1 MTHSAACRTKG
12 NSALQQTD
20 FQRDSELPE
29 LKIVPVASLV
39 VHEYTDPVRIDGLAE
54 RLAQDKLLKNPPIVA
69 PIPGSARYVV
79 LDGANRTSALA
90 QAGCRDAVVQVVDYN
105 DPDLE
110 LVVWN
115 HLVAAPTA
123 EEVIE
128 PLKHIVGLRT
138 RRVSAEMARGL
149 LTNRGVLASV
159 SRADGQVVV
168 LEGGLNLEA
177 EADLLNEIVWSYHG
191 RLRYFRVKSDDL
203 ARLKPYYD
211 GVVVLFAYP
220 CFRPDEITHL
230 ASMGARLPAGI
241 TRHVIPQRALR
252 LNIPL
257 HILQQDRPLE
267 EKNEWLHEKIK
278 QHLLRREIRFYQEP
292 TVLFDE

>member
-1 MTHSAACRTKG
+1 
-12 NSALQQTD
+12 LQQSE
-20 FQRDSELPE
+20 FQRDAELPV

-39 VHEYTDPVRIDGLAE
+39 VHEYTDQVRIDGLVE
-54 RLAQDKLLKNPPIVA
+54 RLEKDKLLKNPPIVA
-69 PIPGSARYVV
+69 PIPGTPHYVV

-123 EEVIE
+123 DEVTE
-128 PLKHIVGLRT
+128 PLRQIVGLRM

-159 SRADGQVVV
+159 TRVDGPVVV

-177 EADLLNEIVWSYHG
+177 EAELLNQIVSSYHG
-191 RLRYFRVKSDDL
+191 RLRYHRVKSDE
-203 ARLKPYYD
+203 LKCLLPYYD
-211 GVVVLFAYP
+211 GAAALFAYP
-220 CFRPDEITHL
+220 CFRPDEITYL
-230 ASMGARLPAGI
+230 AARGGRLPAGI

-257 HILQQDRPLE
+257 HVLQQERPLE
-267 EKNEWLHEKIK
+267 EKNDWLHEKIK
-278 QHLLRREIRFYQEP
+278 RHLVRREIRFYQEP